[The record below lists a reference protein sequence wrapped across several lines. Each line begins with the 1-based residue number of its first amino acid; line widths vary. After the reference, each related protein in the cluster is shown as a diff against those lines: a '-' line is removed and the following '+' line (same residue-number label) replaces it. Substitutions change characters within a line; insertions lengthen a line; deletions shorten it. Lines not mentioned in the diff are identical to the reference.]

1 MREIKFSLIFITFS
15 MIFFL
20 NLTEI
25 DDPDFFWH
33 IKTGEKIVKEGFI
46 KKDPFSWSF
55 PQKKWVN
62 HEWLSQVLFFE
73 VKKNF
78 GFFSLVLLKAILNT
92 FTFFLVF
99 LLAKQKSSFESS
111 IFTTALAGCI
121 SSITFSVRPQIFSYF
136 FFALLMLFIERKK
149 WLYLPPLFALW
160 VNFHGAFIVG
170 LGLLFIFAI
179 YHFTKEQDSKLL
191 KIFIVSALFTFLN
204 PNGIYGFLHPFS
216 YIFTSTKIHLNYI
229 MEWMGPDFHS
239 SYGLLFIFYVL
250 ISIFVFSKSRF
261 LFFDFLLYSIFFSV
275 TLFAV
280 RNITFF
286 MILTAPIISKHLNL
300 SSEKTK
306 FSRNSG
312 LNFVINVLILI
323 SASVFLTGLL
333 IKNFSDGALSEKY
346 PWKAIS
352 VIKQKNLKR
361 ILAPY
366 HWGGFLIYNDIPVFI
381 DGRAD
386 FYPGKFLEEFFQST
400 ELEKDP
406 EKLLN
411 KYKIKNILWEKNT
424 PLYFYLKEKWTL
436 IYSDKIC
443 AIFSYPSGR

>member
-1 MREIKFSLIFITFS
+1 MKQIKFSLIFVTFS

-20 NLTEI
+20 NLTKI

-33 IKTGEKIVKEGFI
+33 IKTGEKIAKEGFVR
-46 KKDPFSWSF
+46 KDPFSWSF

-62 HEWLSQVLFFE
+62 HEWLSQILFFKIE
-73 VKKNF
+73 KTF
-78 GFFSLVLLKAILNT
+78 GFFPLVLTKAILT
-92 FTFFLVF
+92 TLTFFLVF
-99 LLAKQKSSFESS
+99 LLAKQKSSFPSA
-111 IFTTALAGCI
+111 ILATALAGCI

-136 FFALLMLFIERKK
+136 FFALLLFFIERKK
-149 WLYLPPLFALW
+149 WLYIPPLFLLW

-170 LGLLFIFAI
+170 LGLLFIFAV
-179 YHFTKEQDSKLL
+179 YHLIKEQNLKLL
-191 KIFIVSALFTFLN
+191 KIFIISALFTLAN
-204 PNGIYGFLHPFS
+204 PNGIYGSLHPFT
-216 YIFTSTKIHLNYI
+216 YIFTSTKIHLDYI
-229 MEWMGPDFHS
+229 MEWMSPDFHS
-239 SYGLLFIFYVL
+239 SYGLLIILYVL
-250 ISIFVFSKSRF
+250 ISIFAFSKSRF
-261 LFFDFLLYSIFFSV
+261 SFFDFLLYSIFFSA
-275 TLFAV
+275 TLFSV

-300 SSEKTK
+300 SPEKTK
-306 FSRNSG
+306 PSRNPN
-312 LNFVINVLILI
+312 LNFAVNILLLI
-323 SASVFLTGLL
+323 SAIAFLAGIFTR
-333 IKNFSDGALSEKY
+333 NFSDGTLSEKY

-406 EKLLN
+406 VLFLE
-411 KYKIKNILWEKNT
+411 KYKIKNVLWEKNT
-424 PLYFYLKEKWTL
+424 PLYFYLRKNWNL

-443 AIFSYPSGR
+443 AVFSYPSGK